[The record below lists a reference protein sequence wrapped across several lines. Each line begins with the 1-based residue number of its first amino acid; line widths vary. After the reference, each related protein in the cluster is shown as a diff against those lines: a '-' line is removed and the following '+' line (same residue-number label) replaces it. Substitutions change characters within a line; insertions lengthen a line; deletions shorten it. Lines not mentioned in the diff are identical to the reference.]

1 MRGAGIRRL
10 AGKNA
15 GQQSGKQTANGREP
29 SLRTSLLSSS
39 QESFTYRTNPLA
51 GGESVGAEFMVSRN
65 DGLSSSERVVRFAS
79 NYGRFK
85 HGKS

>member
-1 MRGAGIRRL
+1 MSGLAARRL
-10 AGKNA
+10 AGKSA
-15 GQQSGKQTANGREP
+15 KQKSGKQTANGRAP
-29 SLRTSLLSSS
+29 GLRTSLLSSS
-39 QESFTYRTNPLA
+39 QEIFTHRTNPLA
-51 GGESVGAEFMVSRN
+51 GGEPVGAEFMVSRN